1 MSLEGSFEVIDK
13 RLSRSVRENRIVV
26 RDANRSAGLECRTSN
41 NPPVVWESTRGEF
54 EGDQESRTRLFR
66 ATTHMTITN
75 QRSRTSLRQP
85 AFIVVIALQFAL
97 VTVNGATTMALPA
110 IRDGLQASSSALQWY
125 ASLFALG
132 FALVLVLA
140 GRLGDLFGTRRL
152 LLIGYGGLIA
162 AGILSAFAP
171 TIEILLVARLLQG
184 IAGGLASP
192 QLSAMIQ
199 RLFTGHNRT
208 RAFAVF
214 LMFAG
219 GAFMIGQLSTG
230 ALISIDLFGAGW
242 RWAYIPF
249 IPIGLVS
256 WLVAIR
262 ILPATERGDAGRLDL
277 VGAAVLSGVAFLI
290 MFPLIQGRNIG
301 WPLWIFAML
310 ASAVPAF
317 MLFLRYERVL
327 LRSGGDPLVNPV
339 LFAIPSFRTGNI
351 VTALVGLLSA
361 AAPLYLILTIQLGF
375 GRNALEAAILTCP
388 MPFANMFGSMAAS
401 SLMRRFGRGALA
413 AGALATM
420 AAAFAVIIA
429 VATQGDGLAPW
440 QLVPGI
446 ALLGFA
452 LGISIASGMALVLS
466 EVPQSFA
473 GSASGV
479 QSTGL
484 QLSSAIGIAVIGVA
498 FYGAVEQSQDIHN
511 YLDGIEAVMW
521 ATIALTVLQLFFVRF
536 LPRHER
542 VEGEEFPLIDPELLV
557 IPDLHGDSGSERSE
571 TTGDSEPRR

>member
-1 MSLEGSFEVIDK
+1 MVEEQQGGIEGDRHSRI
-13 RLSRSVRENRIVV
+13 RLSRATNLMTTTNE
-26 RDANRSAGLECRTSN
+26 
-41 NPPVVWESTRGEF
+41 
-54 EGDQESRTRLFR
+54 R
-66 ATTHMTITN
+66 A
-75 QRSRTSLRQP
+75 RTSLRNP
-85 AFIVVIALQFAL
+85 AFIVVVALQFAL

-110 IRDGLQASSSALQWY
+110 IRDDLHASSSSLQWY

-162 AGILSAFAP
+162 AGILSAVAP
-171 TIEILLVARLLQG
+171 TIWILLAARLLQG

-199 RLFTGHNRT
+199 RLFTGHTRT

-219 GAFMIGQLSTG
+219 GAFMVGQLSTG
-230 ALISIDLFGAGW
+230 ALISADLFGFSW

-256 WLVAIR
+256 WLVATR
-262 ILPATERGDAGRLDL
+262 VLPATERGEAGRLDL
-277 VGAAVLSGVAFLI
+277 TGAVVLSGVAFLI

-301 WPLWIFAML
+301 WPIWIFAML
-310 ASAVPAF
+310 ACAVPAF
-317 MLFLRYERVL
+317 MMFLRYERRL
-327 LRSGGDPLVNPV
+327 LQRGGDPLVNPV

-361 AAPLYLILTIQLGF
+361 AAPLYLILTIQLGY
-375 GRNALEAAILTCP
+375 GRNALQAAILTCP
-388 MPFANMFGSMAAS
+388 MPFANMFGSLAAS
-401 SLMRRFGRGALA
+401 SLMRRFGRGAMA
-413 AGALATM
+413 AGAIATM
-420 AAAFAVIIA
+420 AAALAVILA
-429 VATQGDGLAPW
+429 VATQGDGLQPW

-466 EVPQSFA
+466 EVPEKYA

-484 QLSSAIGIAVIGVA
+484 QLASAIGIAVYGVA
-498 FYGAVEQSQDIHN
+498 FYGAIEKEDDIHN
-511 YLDGIEAVMW
+511 YLNGIEDVMW
-521 ATIALTVLQLFFVRF
+521 ATIALTIVQLIFVRF
-536 LPRHER
+536 LPRHRR
-542 VEGEEFPLIDPELLV
+542 VKGEEFPLIDPELLV
-557 IPDLHGDSGSERSE
+557 IPDFHGDSTDANPRAGTER
-571 TTGDSEPRR
+571 

>member
-1 MSLEGSFEVIDK
+1 
-13 RLSRSVRENRIVV
+13 
-26 RDANRSAGLECRTSN
+26 
-41 NPPVVWESTRGEF
+41 
-54 EGDQESRTRLFR
+54 
-66 ATTHMTITN
+66 MTITN
-75 QRSRTSLRQP
+75 ERSQTSLRQP
-85 AFIVVIALQFAL
+85 AFLVVVALQFAL
-97 VTVNGATTMALPA
+97 VTVNGSTTMALPA
-110 IRDGLQASSSALQWY
+110 IRDELHASNSSLQWY

-132 FALVLVLA
+132 FALVLILA

-152 LLIGYGGLIA
+152 LLIGYGGVIV
-162 AGILSAFAP
+162 AGILSALAP
-171 TIEILLVARLLQG
+171 TIEILLAARLLQG
-184 IAGGLASP
+184 IAGGLAAP
-192 QLSAMIQ
+192 QLAAMIQ

-219 GAFMIGQLSTG
+219 GAFMVGQLSTG
-230 ALISIDLFGAGW
+230 ALISVELFGIGW

-249 IPIGLVS
+249 IPISLVS
-256 WLVAIR
+256 WLIAIR
-262 ILPATERGDAGRLDL
+262 VLPATERGEAGRLDL
-277 VGAAVLSGVAFLI
+277 VGAVVLSGVAFMI

-301 WPLWIFAML
+301 WPLWIFAIL
-310 ASAVPAF
+310 AASVPAF
-317 MLFLRYERVL
+317 MLFLRYERRL
-327 LRSGGDPLVNPV
+327 LQSGGDPLVNPV

-388 MPFANMFGSMAAS
+388 MPFANMFGSLTAS

-420 AAAFAVIIA
+420 VASLAVIIA
-429 VATQGDGLAPW
+429 IATQGDGLAPW
-440 QLVPGI
+440 QLVPGV

-452 LGISIASGMALVLS
+452 LGISIASGMAFVLS
-466 EVPQSFA
+466 EIPESYA

-498 FYGAVEQSQDIHN
+498 FYGAIEDEQSIHN
-511 YLDGIEAVMW
+511 YLDGLEAVMW
-521 ATIALTVLQLFFVRF
+521 ATIGLTVIQLIFVRF
-536 LPRHER
+536 LPKHER
-542 VEGEEFPLIDPELLV
+542 VESEEFQLIDPELLV
-557 IPDLHGDSGSERSE
+557 IPDFHDHSTPDRAE
-571 TTGDSEPRR
+571 TSHDSEPNR

>member
-1 MSLEGSFEVIDK
+1 
-13 RLSRSVRENRIVV
+13 
-26 RDANRSAGLECRTSN
+26 
-41 NPPVVWESTRGEF
+41 
-54 EGDQESRTRLFR
+54 
-66 ATTHMTITN
+66 
-75 QRSRTSLRQP
+75 
-85 AFIVVIALQFAL
+85 
-97 VTVNGATTMALPA
+97 
-110 IRDGLQASSSALQWY
+110 
-125 ASLFALG
+125 
-132 FALVLVLA
+132 
-140 GRLGDLFGTRRL
+140 
-152 LLIGYGGLIA
+152 
-162 AGILSAFAP
+162 
-171 TIEILLVARLLQG
+171 
-184 IAGGLASP
+184 
-192 QLSAMIQ
+192 
-199 RLFTGHNRT
+199 
-208 RAFAVF
+208 
-214 LMFAG
+214 
-219 GAFMIGQLSTG
+219 
-230 ALISIDLFGAGW
+230 
-242 RWAYIPF
+242 
-249 IPIGLVS
+249 
-256 WLVAIR
+256 
-262 ILPATERGDAGRLDL
+262 
-277 VGAAVLSGVAFLI
+277 
-290 MFPLIQGRNIG
+290 
-301 WPLWIFAML
+301 
-310 ASAVPAF
+310 

-557 IPDLHGDSGSERSE
+557 IPDLHGDSGSEPTQ